1 MRPSKDIQADI
12 KKLNAELQA
21 SLQQEL
27 KVSSAV
33 HVLEN
38 LGWTHNGSVWVR
50 PKAGKAHIAKDYQ
63 APVSAGGLASWDG
76 GAVGGHVYVRSVSG
90 QWAGVS
96 HLKSVGISGFS
107 AHNAVFTVPVSQLT
121 MRPKEYFLGLKL

>member
-12 KKLNAELQA
+12 DKLNEELKA
-21 SLQQEL
+21 SYRHEL

-38 LGWTHNGSVWVR
+38 MGWTHDGRKWIKPVVPVR
-50 PKAGKAHIAKDYQ
+50 SRDYQ

-76 GAVGGHVYVRSVSG
+76 GAIGGQVYVRSVNG
-90 QWAGVS
+90 EFAVVS
-96 HLKSVGISGFS
+96 HLQAVTLTGFH
-107 AHNAVFTVPVSQLT
+107 AHQSRFTVPVSQLT
-121 MRPKEYFLGLKL
+121 MRPKKYFLGRKL